1 MKLLIIGIILIGIV
15 FYTIKTQNN
24 PVTANTAP
32 ALLTQNNPLA
42 VATFAGGCFWCVE
55 ADFEKLAGVHH
66 VISGFSGGQIK
77 NPSYEQVSRGTTE
90 HLETVQ
96 VFYDP
101 TQITYEQLLATFW
114 RQINPTDNGGQFV
127 DRGKQYQSAI
137 FYHSP
142 EQKEMAGQSRKN
154 LNDSHRFQ
162 QPIVTSIRAFNGFFP
177 AEPYHQDY
185 YLKNPLRYSFYRNNS
200 GRDAYLKKTWGKD
213 LKVKLTSPKISPR
226 FFKPTEKKNQKHPN
240 PSPIPCNPRR

>member
-142 EQKEMAGQSRKN
+142 EQKKN
-154 LNDSHRFQ
+154 
-162 QPIVTSIRAFNGFFP
+162 
-177 AEPYHQDY
+177 
-185 YLKNPLRYSFYRNNS
+185 
-200 GRDAYLKKTWGKD
+200 GR
-213 LKVKLTSPKISPR
+213 
-226 FFKPTEKKNQKHPN
+226 
-240 PSPIPCNPRR
+240 PIPQKPQ